1 MRIIDALDYINL
13 TALHL
18 YAPLRFRFL
27 IMRALL
33 IFVPLLQRAC
43 IASLQQDCQIVITP
57 KGLRKQNRQILRFR
71 GIAFSHARQLQKPLL
86 NLFLCIST
94 CSHITSFKRLEQF
107 NRDFERRRN
116 LPRVFLP
123 RGHRRQAPTANF
135 ISLICRKIIT
145 YALEQRQ
152 IIQCRRMRGLIQRYS
167 FGIFNNPGV

>member
-1 MRIIDALDYINL
+1 
-13 TALHL
+13 
-18 YAPLRFRFL
+18 
-27 IMRALL
+27 MRALL

-71 GIAFSHARQLQKPLL
+71 GIAFSHARQVQKPLL
-86 NLFLCIST
+86 NLFPCIST

-107 NRDFERRRN
+107 NRDIERRRN
-116 LPRVFLP
+116 LSDVFP
-123 RGHRRQAPTANF
+123 HRRHRRQAPTANF